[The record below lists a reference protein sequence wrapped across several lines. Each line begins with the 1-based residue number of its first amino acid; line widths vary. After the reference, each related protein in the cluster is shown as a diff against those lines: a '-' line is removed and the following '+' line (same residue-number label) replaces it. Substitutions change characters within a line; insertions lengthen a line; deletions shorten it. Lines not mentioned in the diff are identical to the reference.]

1 MTEPRRADRVGPDEW
16 KRRAATAA
24 VAEVADGMVLGLGS
38 GSTAM
43 LAVEALAARI
53 ASERLRIVAIPTS
66 RKTAALARRLGIP
79 LTGFADQRR
88 IDLTIDGADQIEAA
102 SLTLLKGLG
111 GALLREK
118 IVAAASRRMVVV
130 ADQGKL
136 VDRLDQRTPLPV
148 EIVTFGWE
156 TTLDRLTELGAATTL
171 RMGPEAGPF
180 VTDGGNYIVDCLFAR
195 GLDEPREL
203 ARCVSAL
210 TGVIESGLF
219 VGLASRAY
227 IGGTGGVDV
236 LDRDDR
242 GGSVSRA
249 SS

>member
-1 MTEPRRADRVGPDEW
+1 MTDRRRADGGGPDAW

-66 RKTAALARRLGIP
+66 RNTATLARRLGVP

-136 VDRLDQRTPLPV
+136 VDRLDHRTPLPV

-156 TTLDRLTELGAATTL
+156 PTLDRLTELGAATTL
-171 RMGPEAGPF
+171 RMGPRRRAVRDRWRELHRRLPIRPGAGR
-180 VTDGGNYIVDCLFAR
+180 AR
-195 GLDEPREL
+195 GVGAPRQRTSRGHRIGL
-203 ARCVSAL
+203 VRRSRVPRVYRRDRWRGRARS
-210 TGVIESGLF
+210 
-219 VGLASRAY
+219 
-227 IGGTGGVDV
+227 
-236 LDRDDR
+236 
-242 GGSVSRA
+242 
-249 SS
+249 

>member
-1 MTEPRRADRVGPDEW
+1 MTDPRRADGIGPDEW
-16 KRRAATAA
+16 KRRAAIAA
-24 VAEVADGMVLGLGS
+24 VAEVVDGMVLGLGS

-66 RKTAALARRLGIP
+66 RKTAALARRLGVP
-79 LTGFADQRR
+79 LTSFADHRR

-102 SLTLLKGLG
+102 SLTMLKGLG

-136 VDRLDQRTPLPV
+136 VDRLDHRTPLPV

-156 TTLDRLTELGAATTL
+156 ATLDRLTELGGATAL
-171 RMGPEAGPF
+171 RMGPDAGPF
-180 VTDGGNYIVDCLFAR
+180 VTDGGNYIVDCLFAQ
-195 GLDEPREL
+195 GLDEPAAL
-203 ARCVSAL
+203 ARCVGAL
-210 TGVIESGLF
+210 PGVVESGLF

-227 IGGTGGVDV
+227 IGGTGGVAV
-236 LDRDDR
+236 LDHDDR
-242 GGSVSRA
+242 IGSATRA
-249 SS
+249 ST